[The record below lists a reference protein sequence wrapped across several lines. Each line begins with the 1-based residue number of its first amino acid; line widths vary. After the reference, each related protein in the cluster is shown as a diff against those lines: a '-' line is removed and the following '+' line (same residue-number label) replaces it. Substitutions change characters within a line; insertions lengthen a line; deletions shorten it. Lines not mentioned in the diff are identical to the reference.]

1 MIMVSREPEEKGDR
15 LNAEELDEREVEAE
29 GVPPKPPDSKN
40 PEQEHSEKDD
50 SGERD
55 DIEAS
60 SAPQLGSARKR
71 QKTHGGRKWLWIVLV
86 ALLCVLVGGGLLYVK
101 KETSNLLPNQE
112 RQTALAVKVSV
123 PQEHLLSFDPFVVP
137 VPVNRKFTYIFLSI
151 SFKLPNKEIKREMIQ
166 RRSQLRGIIYEVL
179 AGKVRESRELPALDH
194 LKGLIIRELER
205 SLYTGNLGEVYI
217 TKFLA
222 V

>member
-86 ALLCVLVGGGLLYVK
+86 ALLCVLVGGGLL
-101 KETSNLLPNQE
+101 
-112 RQTALAVKVSV
+112 
-123 PQEHLLSFDPFVVP
+123 
-137 VPVNRKFTYIFLSI
+137 
-151 SFKLPNKEIKREMIQ
+151 
-166 RRSQLRGIIYEVL
+166 
-179 AGKVRESRELPALDH
+179 
-194 LKGLIIRELER
+194 
-205 SLYTGNLGEVYI
+205 
-217 TKFLA
+217 
-222 V
+222 